1 MVYMSSADSDSTT
14 PVKRNDESDSLMAS
28 YMLNGISSMVGAY
41 SQSQALKAQDE
52 HQIKMA
58 KMNEALA
65 AFNAQITIEKG
76 NEDANALLRK
86 AGQLKGKQKAAF
98 AAQGIDSSSGS
109 AADILRET
117 DTNAAMDALT
127 IRNNAW
133 RQAWGFG
140 VEAANTRLKSDL
152 ASAANQNMAR
162 NTLVTGAFSAAEQG
176 LKASYYSKKR
186 LSQKDDGEVY

>member
-1 MVYMSSADSDSTT
+1 MVYMSSSDTFSPDT
-14 PVKRNDESDSLMAS
+14 PANNDQSDALMAS
-28 YMLNGISSMVGAY
+28 YMLNGISSMVGSY
-41 SQSQALKAQDE
+41 SQMQALKAQDE

-58 KMNEALA
+58 RMNEALA

-86 AGQLKGKQKAAF
+86 AGQLKGKQKAAL
-98 AAQGIDSSSGS
+98 AAQGIDISSGS

-117 DTNAAMDALT
+117 DTNAAIDALT

-140 VEAANTRLKSDL
+140 VESANTRLKSDL

-162 NTLVTGAFSAAEQG
+162 NTLITGAFNAAEQG
-176 LKASYYSKKR
+176 LKASYYSKKK
-186 LSQKDDGEVY
+186 LSMKDDGEVY